1 EYTIVGLDTAR
12 ENLTASESRIRDL
25 DFAQEMTEFTKN
37 QILNQAGTAMLSQ
50 ANSLPQMAL
59 QLIG

>member
-25 DFAQEMTEFTKN
+25 DFAQEMTEFTRN